1 MAFGDDF
8 TDEDTFKALPEK
20 SFTIKVGTSASE
32 AKFSVNSYREALK
45 LLRKITKLGLSSLLA
60 ILVAA
65 FSRPTWL

>member
-32 AKFSVNSYREALK
+32 AKFSVNSYREVRK
-45 LLRKITKLGLSSLLA
+45 LLRKITKN
-60 ILVAA
+60 
-65 FSRPTWL
+65 